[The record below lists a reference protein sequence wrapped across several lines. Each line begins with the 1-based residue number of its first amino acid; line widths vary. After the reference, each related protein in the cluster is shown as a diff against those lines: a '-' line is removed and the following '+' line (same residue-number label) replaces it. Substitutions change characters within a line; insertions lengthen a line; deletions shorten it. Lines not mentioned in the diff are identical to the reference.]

1 MSIKPY
7 VPFFFF
13 FFLLLV
19 LCSNAQ
25 GRFTSYRQSSTDLAS
40 DGVNEPESESET
52 SSYLLSLT
60 PLSVESTCEETYGF
74 MPCTTTVVGNMFLML
89 VYGYLMYSA
98 AKWLSSGSEI
108 LLEILGPGIV
118 GGLFL
123 PVLTSLPDAML
134 ILVSGLSGS
143 TETAQSQVSVG
154 IGLLAGSTVLVLSL
168 IWGSCVVVGKCD
180 IENSTAKD
188 NKDTK
193 GFNFTGSGVSTD
205 IWTSYSARIMAVSVI
220 PFLIVQIP
228 QVLNS
233 YSERRIAV
241 LIALIVSVTL
251 FVSYCIYQVCQP
263 WVQKRHI
270 AYAKHKHV
278 ISGILQHLKM
288 RALGWLLDDDGEP
301 NKEVIDKLFCTIDQD
316 NDGYLSATEL
326 RALII
331 GVRFDQI
338 ELNKDD
344 AVEKLMQEFDTSHDS
359 RIDMNEFFTGVSK
372 WLNVAK
378 RVANSKSPSDRKFL
392 TDFHSR
398 TKQEHDLLG
407 AGDQSEEA
415 IEERK
420 NIKLAFLKAV
430 GMLLVGTLIAAVVAE
445 PLVDVVDNFSDAT
458 SIPNF
463 FISFIILPLFT
474 ASEGVSAITFAS
486 RKKIRT
492 ASLTFSQLYG
502 SVTMKNVLCLSV
514 FLALVYI
521 RELTWDFSAEV
532 LVILIVC
539 IVMGVFGSF
548 RTTFPLWTSS
558 IAFIL
563 YPFSVALIY
572 VLDFVFGW
580 S

>member
-1 MSIKPY
+1 MSMKPY
-7 VPFFFF
+7 VPFFF
-13 FFLLLV
+13 LLLLLA
-19 LCSNAQ
+19 LCSNVQ
-25 GRFTSYRQSSTDLAS
+25 GHFTSYRKSSTELVS
-40 DGVNEPESESET
+40 DGISKPNYET
-52 SSYLLSLT
+52 SSYLLSLK
-60 PLSVESTCEETYGF
+60 PLTSAELTCEETYGF
-74 MPCTTTVVGNMFLML
+74 MPCTTTVLGNLFLML

-180 IENSTAKD
+180 IEDSTAKD

-220 PFLIVQIP
+220 PFLIVQLP
-228 QVLNS
+228 QLLNS
-233 YSERRIAV
+233 TSARRIAV
-241 LIALIVSVTL
+241 LVALIVSVTL
-251 FVSYCIYQVCQP
+251 FVSYCVYQVSQP

-301 NKEVIDKLFCTIDQD
+301 NKEVIDKLFHTIDQD
-316 NDGYLSATEL
+316 HDGYLSATEL

-344 AVEKLMQEFDTSHDS
+344 AVEKLMQEFDTSRDS
-359 RIDMNEFFTGVSK
+359 RVDSHEFFNGVSK

-378 RVANSKSPSDRKFL
+378 RVANSSSPSDRKFL

-398 TKQEHDLLG
+398 TKQEHDLL
-407 AGDQSEEA
+407 AASDQSEEA
-415 IEERK
+415 IEGRK
-420 NIKLAFLKAV
+420 NLKVAFLKAI

-445 PLVDVVDNFSDAT
+445 PLVDVVDNFSEAT

-463 FISFIILPLFT
+463 FVSFIVLPLFT

-514 FLALVYI
+514 FLALVYF

-539 IVMGVFGSF
+539 TVMGVFASL

>member
-1 MSIKPY
+1 MSVKPY
-7 VPFFFF
+7 VPF

-19 LCSNAQ
+19 LCGNAQ
-25 GRFTSYRQSSTDLAS
+25 GQFTSYRSSSTELVS
-40 DGVNEPESESET
+40 DGINKPRSET
-52 SSYLLSLT
+52 SSYLLSLK
-60 PLSVESTCEETYGF
+60 PLSSVELTCEETYGF
-74 MPCTTTVVGNMFLML
+74 MPCTTTVLGNMFLML
-89 VYGYLMYSA
+89 VYGYLMYTA

-143 TETAQSQVSVG
+143 TEEAQSQVSVG

-180 IENSTAKD
+180 IEDSIAKD
-188 NKDTK
+188 SQDTK
-193 GFNFTGSGVSTD
+193 GFNFTGSGVTTD
-205 IWTSYSARIMAVSVI
+205 IWTSYSARIMAASVI
-220 PFLIVQIP
+220 PFLIVQLP
-228 QVLNS
+228 QILNS
-233 YSERRIAV
+233 KSGRRIAV

-251 FVSYCIYQVCQP
+251 FVSYCVYQVSQP

-301 NKEVIDKLFCTIDQD
+301 NKEVIDKLFHTIDQD
-316 NDGYLSATEL
+316 HDGYLSATEL

-344 AVEKLMQEFDTSHDS
+344 AVEKLMEEFDTSHDS
-359 RIDMNEFFTGVSK
+359 RVDIHEFFNGVSK

-378 RVANSKSPSDRKFL
+378 RVANSNSPSDPKFL

-415 IEERK
+415 IEGRK
-420 NIKLAFLKAV
+420 NVKLQFIKAI

-445 PLVDVVDNFSDAT
+445 PLVDVVDSFSEAT

-463 FISFIILPLFT
+463 FISFIVLPLFT

-514 FLALVYI
+514 FLALVYF
-521 RELTWDFSAEV
+521 RGLTWDFSAEV

-539 IVMGVFGSF
+539 TVMGVFASL